1 MKGRESAQIRMAG
14 PQQTPTRICNRS
26 RWPAPSSTEA
36 VVALLSLAGLQSGA
50 RLNVLVAPPTGTRSC
65 SAMTPSS
72 GAGHRLVAAPG
83 QSASLYS
90 SVLYPS
96 SGPMM
101 VTAITERGGA
111 SPRLCVSPSRAFFNW
126 RSGNVALPWNC
137 VTSS

>member
-1 MKGRESAQIRMAG
+1 MKGKELGQIRMAG
-14 PQQTPTRICNRS
+14 PQQAQNRS
-26 RWPAPSSTEA
+26 HAAGTASPIKHRMCLNPLTLASLQIEA
-36 VVALLSLAGLQSGA
+36 Q
-50 RLNVLVAPPTGTRSC
+50 LNILVAPATGTRSC
-65 SAMTPSS
+65 SATTSPD
-72 GAGHRLVAAPG
+72 GASQRLVATPG
-83 QSASLYS
+83 QNAPLYS